1 MKPLTTAEK
10 RHFES
15 QGKTPLHLAVIEGN
29 LEEVRRLVEE
39 AWKGDAPIGNTVD
52 AEDAH
57 GNRPLHEPFL
67 HDGERDFMEDEKIIE
82 FLCSDRGG
90 SADPNARNHA
100 LQTPLQLA
108 AEYRQLNLLVVL
120 RDYGGSPNIPDGDGF
135 SAVHLAENQDWQE
148 GVEFLARNG
157 GLRWGEWP

>member
-1 MKPLTTAEK
+1 MKPLTTKE
-10 RHFES
+10 RHDFER

-29 LEEVRRLVEE
+29 LEEVRRLVAE

-57 GNRPLHEPFL
+57 GNRPLHEVFL
-67 HDGERDFMEDEKIIE
+67 HARERDFAADEKIIE
-82 FLCSDRGG
+82 FLCTDRGG

-100 LQTPLQLA
+100 LATPLQLA

-148 GVEFLARNG
+148 GVDFLARSG